1 MLKIRLKR
9 FGSKKKP
16 VYRIVVMKS
25 QDRRDGRSIDEI
37 GFYDPRSNPVTLRVD
52 VEAAKKW
59 IKTGAQPSETAKSLL
74 KKSNVYAEA
83 VAG

>member
-52 VEAAKKW
+52 GEAAKKW
-59 IKTGAQPSETAKSLL
+59 IQNGAQPSETVMSLL
-74 KKSNVYAEA
+74 KKSNVFGE
-83 VAG
+83 VAKV